1 MKKRLTT
8 LGAAL
13 GASALLL
20 SACGGS
26 GGNGDGGKDGGG
38 SPVEVSG
45 TKASDTYEGQEGGEI
60 TFAGCNPQD
69 LLIPGFTQETC
80 GGNVLDSILV
90 GLTEVDGEH
99 GVVVVSFD

>member
-13 GASALLL
+13 GVSALLL

-26 GGNGDGGKDGGG
+26 GGDGGDGKEGGG

-45 TKASDTYEGQEGGEI
+45 TKASDTYEG
-60 TFAGCNPQD
+60 
-69 LLIPGFTQETC
+69 LSLIH
-80 GGNVLDSILV
+80 I
-90 GLTEVDGEH
+90 
-99 GVVVVSFD
+99 